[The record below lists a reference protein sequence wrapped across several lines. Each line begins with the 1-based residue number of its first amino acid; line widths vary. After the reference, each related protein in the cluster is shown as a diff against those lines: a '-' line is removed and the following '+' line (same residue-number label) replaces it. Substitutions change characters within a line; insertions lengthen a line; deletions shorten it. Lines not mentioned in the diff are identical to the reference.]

1 MRSVFVT
8 WLNGLPWNKTEAG
21 DQQFLEEMKLSAA
34 RFQMHSLATAN
45 SLYDKADKLAGGSS
59 QDSASYGRL
68 VELVDFCEAYA
79 LRCSVSVV
87 SLVPVVPLV
96 PKAGGGVEESPRSEV
111 KEGEVKDE
119 MVDDAKKKN
128 QRERLDQ
135 VDPHATRSRTRA
147 QQKQQ
152 KQAPMETDEKMHPA
166 EPPNNEEAKMRLPSA
181 PPVNEQGLRVTEEEE
196 EAKMQQA
203 TPPVSGQSLRGTEQ
217 ESNAPKETNS
227 QLYIPQR
234 VLAKKT
240 VFEAAAG
247 NNSSRWHDRYLILWE
262 GYSPAEATWEP
273 TPFFDEVRGFCWLV
287 FGSSDSCCK
296 GHCCS
301 QEWPELVVQYQSQRV
316 PERIVASRQVQ
327 MAWLYEVQ
335 WVRK

>member
-1 MRSVFVT
+1 MVMLWFVAVVQPRYFSTGSLMRSVFVT

-45 SLYDKADKLAGGSS
+45 TLYDKADKLAGGSS
-59 QDSASYGRL
+59 QDSASYARM
-68 VELVDFCEAYA
+68 VELIDFCEAYA

-87 SLVPVVPLV
+87 PLVPLIPLV

-119 MVDDAKKKN
+119 MVDDAKKKKN

-147 QQKQQ
+147 QKQQ
-152 KQAPMETDEKMHPA
+152 KQVPMETDEKMHPA

-181 PPVNEQGLRVTEEEE
+181 PPVNEQGLRVTEEE

-287 FGSSDSCCK
+287 FGSSDS
-296 GHCCS
+296 
-301 QEWPELVVQYQSQRV
+301 
-316 PERIVASRQVQ
+316 
-327 MAWLYEVQ
+327 
-335 WVRK
+335 